1 MDGPALAPLFSFI
14 LEDQTMM
21 EWNPLKSSTTKHR
34 PLNLAL
40 SVACFCA
47 GQLPGFAQNSNSTS
61 PLELTAPPQPA
72 PAPAFSTQAPP
83 VLRGL
88 NASGDATA
96 TDALQKVVT
105 EATINSG
112 AIIIDPEQVVVKP
125 PLLSALI
132 RLDKKLS
139 PFQLDAGAQKEIG
152 LREALAS
159 ALSNNLTIKIS
170 HADME
175 SSKWT
180 YYGALGQF
188 LPTLNND
195 INYSAI
201 NGNYVSP
208 AGLVIPVK
216 NPYLTTAN
224 NFTQYLFKG
233 GSILYGALQNKHQ
246 YKAAQYQLKG
256 TTNEILYESAK
267 LYYNLA
273 YNDVLLQIRVKAVE
287 VSQGVVIVQ
296 QDLFDN
302 GVNTQL
308 DVLQAKYELSAD
320 RQKLIAQ
327 QVARRKAAVDL
338 ATLLYADTD
347 TDLIIKDRQISK
359 VRLVDSSLSAADLL
373 KIAIDNRPELKRYDQ
388 LRLAAKDAVKVAR
401 AALLPVV
408 TATGTIIGTGSY
420 AQTENQL
427 EQGSQNTPLSSSGSG
442 IGAITSAQGLPLS
455 NSSSGRKPWRMRP
468 LFEIGVDFSYNLG
481 GMGVPEMA
489 QVQTARWQARKAQLD
504 FNRNLSHIYAEV
516 RDSYLSS
523 MSAENLI
530 AETTDAVKFAE
541 ESLRVAVVRLKD
553 GIGTYLELTQAQR
566 NYTDALINKANA
578 IIKFNLSQA
587 ELLKALGRI
596 TVDTMTSN
604 TPLRQ

>member
-1 MDGPALAPLFSFI
+1 
-14 LEDQTMM
+14 M
-21 EWNPLKSSTTKHR
+21 ERKLLKSSTTKHH
-34 PLNLAL
+34 AL
-40 SVACFCA
+40 QIAICVATLCA
-47 GQLPGFAQNSNSTS
+47 GLLPCLAQDPSSTS
-61 PLELTAPPQPA
+61 PLQLNAPPQPA
-72 PAPAFSTQAPP
+72 PAPAFSTQSPP
-83 VLRGL
+83 ALRGL
-88 NASGDATA
+88 NSTGDTAA

-112 AIIIDPEQVVVKP
+112 AIIVDPEQVVVKP

-139 PFQLDAGAQKEIG
+139 PFQLDAGSQKEIG
-152 LREALAS
+152 LREVLSSALA
-159 ALSNNLTIKIS
+159 NNLTIKIS
-170 HADME
+170 RADME

-195 INYSAI
+195 INYSGI
-201 NGNYVSP
+201 SGNYVSP
-208 AGLVIPVK
+208 AGLVIPIK

-256 TTNEILYESAK
+256 TTNEMLLESAK
-267 LYYNLA
+267 LFYNLA

-308 DVLQAKYELSAD
+308 DVLQAKYELSSD

-327 QVARRKAAVDL
+327 QVDRRKAAVDL
-338 ATLLYADTD
+338 ATLLNADTD
-347 TDLIIKDRQISK
+347 TDLVIKDRQISK
-359 VRLVDSSLSAADLL
+359 VRLVDSNLSAADLL
-373 KIAIDNRPELKRYDQ
+373 KIAIDNRPELKHYDQ

-401 AALLPVV
+401 ATLLPVV

-442 IGAITSAQGLPLS
+442 IGAIASAQGLPLS
-455 NSSSGRKPWRMRP
+455 NSGGGNKPWRMRP

-489 QVQTARWQARKAQLD
+489 QVQTARWQARKAQLE
-504 FNRNLSHIYAEV
+504 FNRNLSHIYADV

-541 ESLRVAVVRLKD
+541 EGLRVAIIRLKD
-553 GIGTYLELTQAQR
+553 GVGTYLELTQAQR

-587 ELLKALGRI
+587 QLLRALGRI
-596 TVDTMTSN
+596 TVDTMTAN
-604 TPLRQ
+604 VPLRQ